1 MADWRF
7 YGRRTELDAIT
18 DILDRKRWFF
28 AKITGR
34 RRIGKTTLVQKAI
47 AAHGAMP
54 LLYVQIPDSGDA
66 GVLSTFVDALETFG
80 VPAERFPYP
89 RSLSDMAATIEA
101 LIEAG
106 TIVILDE
113 FQYFVRA
120 PLAEFTSYIQAA
132 IDRLAAQPNRET
144 GGLIVLGS
152 IHTEMAALLDDR
164 AAPLYNRVTD
174 VLDLVHWDIG
184 SVMSVLRDHTD
195 ASPERL
201 LSLWTLFEGVPKFY
215 RDCWEQG
222 VIDKSPTEILQK
234 IFFGSSS
241 PLRTEADNW
250 FLRELRGRYD
260 TVLKFVARHPGSSH
274 GDLVDAMSQASGD
287 TNNQIGGYL
296 QTLSDR
302 YRLIES
308 KLPIFA
314 KPTARRR
321 RYYLSD
327 NFLESWLAAIAPS
340 VAAREF
346 RPIPQLIT
354 EAVDRLQTVEGKSLE
369 KLAGQLYEERSR
381 KGIGD
386 FPLSNRI
393 LGYWDKSDTEI
404 DLVAVNETE
413 RRLRFGSCKRSPGKL
428 IADINNFKGHV
439 ARFLDTFREY
449 QDWQIEHVAIA
460 PRLDDDQRRVLT
472 KHNILPQDLIDL
484 TAGLE

>member
-1 MADWRF
+1 MAEWRF
-7 YGRRTELDAIT
+7 YGRTTELDALT
-18 DILDRKRWFF
+18 AILSRNRWFF

-34 RRIGKTTLVQKAI
+34 RRIGKTTLVRQAI
-47 AAHGAMP
+47 TARGSARIV
-54 LLYVQIPDSGDA
+54 YVQIPDSGDA

-80 VPAERFPYP
+80 FHPEQFPYP
-89 RSLSDMAATIEA
+89 RSLSEMVATIEA
-101 LIEAG
+101 LIAAG

-113 FQYFVRA
+113 FQYFTRA
-120 PLAEFTSYIQAA
+120 PLAEFPSYLQAA
-132 IDRLAAQPNRET
+132 VDRLAAQPNREV
-144 GGLIVLGS
+144 GGLLVLGS
-152 IHTEMAALLDDR
+152 IHTEMTALLDDR
-164 AAPLYNRVTD
+164 TAPLYNRVTD

-195 ASPERL
+195 AAPERL

-222 VIDKSPTEILQK
+222 VLDKSPADVLQK

-274 GDLVDAMSQASGD
+274 GDLMEAMRQASGD
-287 TNNQIGGYL
+287 ATNQIGGYL

-346 RPIPQLIT
+346 RPQPQLIA
-354 EAVDRLQTVEGKSLE
+354 EAVDRLQVVEGKGLE
-369 KLAGQLYEERSR
+369 KLAGLLYEERSR
-381 KGIGD
+381 KGLGD
-386 FPLSNRI
+386 FPLTNRI
-393 LGYWDKSDTEI
+393 LGYWDKNDTEI
-404 DLVAVNETE
+404 DLVAVNETD

-428 IADINNFKGHV
+428 IADVNNFKGHV

-449 QDWQIEHVAIA
+449 QDWQIEYVAIA
-460 PRLDDDQRRVLT
+460 PSLADEHRRILT
-472 KHNILPQDLIDL
+472 QHNIIPQDLVDL
-484 TAGLE
+484 TEGLE

>member
-7 YGRRTELDAIT
+7 YGRTTELDELTAI
-18 DILDRKRWFF
+18 LRRNRWFF

-34 RRIGKTTLVQKAI
+34 RRIGKTTLVQQAI
-47 AAHGAMP
+47 AARGSTS
-54 LLYVQIPDSGDA
+54 LVYVQIPDSGDA
-66 GVLSTFVDALETFG
+66 GVLSTFVDALATFG
-80 VPAERFPYP
+80 ISPEQFPYP
-89 RSLSDMAATIEA
+89 RSLSEMAATIEA
-101 LIEAG
+101 LIAAG

-113 FQYFVRA
+113 FQYFIRS
-120 PLAEFTSYIQAA
+120 PLADFTSYLQAA
-132 IDRLAAQPNRET
+132 VDRLSAQPNRQA

-152 IHTEMAALLDDR
+152 IHTEMTALLEDR
-164 AAPLYNRVTD
+164 DAPLYNRVTD

-184 SVMSVLRDHTD
+184 SIMSVLRDHTD
-195 ASPERL
+195 ATPERL
-201 LSLWTLFEGVPKFY
+201 LNLWTLFEGVPKFY

-222 VIDKSPTEILQK
+222 VIDKSPADVLQK

-274 GDLVDAMSQASGD
+274 GDLINAMREASGD
-287 TNNQIGGYL
+287 STNQIGGYL

-308 KLPIFA
+308 RLPIFA

-346 RPIPQLIT
+346 RPQAQLIA
-354 EAVDRLQTVEGKSLE
+354 EAVDRLQVVEGKGLE

-386 FPLSNRI
+386 FPLTNRI
-393 LGYWDKSDTEI
+393 LGFWDKNDTEI
-404 DLVAVNETE
+404 DLVAVNETD

-428 IADINNFKGHV
+428 IADINNFRGHV
-439 ARFLDTFREY
+439 ARFRETFREY
-449 QDWQIEHVAIA
+449 QDWQIEYVAIA
-460 PRLDDDQRRVLT
+460 PRLDAEQRRVLARYDV
-472 KHNILPQDLIDL
+472 IPQDLVDL
-484 TAGLE
+484 TEGLQ

>member
-7 YGRRTELDAIT
+7 YGRTDELDALT
-18 DILDRKRWFF
+18 AILRRKRWFF

-34 RRIGKTTLVQKAI
+34 RRIGKTTLVQQAI
-47 AAHGAMP
+47 KSCP
-54 LLYVQIPDSGDA
+54 LTRLVYVQIPDSGDA

-80 VPAERFPYP
+80 IPAEQFPYP
-89 RSLSDMAATIEA
+89 QSLSEMAATIEA
-101 LIEAG
+101 LIAAG

-113 FQYFVRA
+113 FQYFIRA
-120 PLAEFTSYIQAA
+120 PLADFTSYLQASV
-132 IDRLAAQPNRET
+132 DRIANQPNRET

-152 IHTEMAALLDDR
+152 IHTEMTALLDDR
-164 AAPLYNRVTD
+164 TAPLYNRVTD

-195 ASPERL
+195 AAPERL

-222 VIDKSPTEILQK
+222 IIDKSLTEVLTK

-274 GDLVDAMSQASGD
+274 GDLIDAMRHSSGV
-287 TNNQIGGYL
+287 TTNQIGGYL

-327 NFLESWLAAIAPS
+327 NFLEAWLAAIAPS

-346 RPIPQLIT
+346 RPQSQLIA
-354 EAVDRLQTVEGKSLE
+354 EAVDRLQVVEGKGLE
-369 KLAGQLYEERSR
+369 KLTGQLYDERSR

-386 FPLSNRI
+386 FPLTNRI
-393 LGYWDKSDTEI
+393 LGYWDKNDTEI
-404 DLVAVNETE
+404 DLVAVNETD
-413 RRLRFGSCKRSPGKL
+413 RRMRFGSCKRSPGKL
-428 IADINNFKGHV
+428 IADVNNFKGHV

-449 QDWQIEHVAIA
+449 QDWQIEHVGIA
-460 PRLDDDQRRVLT
+460 PQFDVEQRR
-472 KHNILPQDLIDL
+472 ILSQHAIIPQDLVDL
-484 TAGLE
+484 TEGLE

>member
-1 MADWRF
+1 MANWRF
-7 YGRRTELDAIT
+7 YGRTTELDALI
-18 DILDRKRWFF
+18 DIMRRNRWFF
-28 AKITGR
+28 VKITGR
-34 RRIGKTTLVQKAI
+34 RRIGKTTLVQQAI
-47 AAHGAMP
+47 AARGSTSIV
-54 LLYVQIPDSGDA
+54 YVQIPDSGDA

-80 VPAERFPYP
+80 IQREQFPYP
-89 RSLSDMAATIEA
+89 RSLAEMSATIEA
-101 LIEAG
+101 LIAAG

-113 FQYFVRA
+113 FQYFIRA
-120 PLAEFTSYIQAA
+120 PLADFTSYLQAA
-132 IDRLAAQPNRET
+132 VDRLAAQPNRES

-152 IHTEMAALLDDR
+152 IHTEMTALLDDR
-164 AAPLYNRVTD
+164 TAPLYNRVTD

-195 ASPERL
+195 AAPQRL

-222 VIDKSPTEILQK
+222 VIDKSPAEVLQK

-274 GDLVDAMSQASGD
+274 GDLIEAMRQASGD
-287 TNNQIGGYL
+287 ASSQIGGYL

-346 RPIPQLIT
+346 RPQSQLIA
-354 EAVDRLQTVEGKSLE
+354 EAVERLQVVEGKGLE

-381 KGIGD
+381 KALGD
-386 FPLSNRI
+386 FPLTHRI

-404 DLVAVNETE
+404 DLVAVNETD

-428 IADINNFKGHV
+428 IADVNNFKGHV
-439 ARFLDTFREY
+439 AGFLDTFREY
-449 QDWQIEHVAIA
+449 QDWQIDHVAIA
-460 PRLDDDQRRVLT
+460 PRLDDNHRRILT
-472 KHNILPQDLIDL
+472 QHNIIPQDLVDL
-484 TAGLE
+484 TEGLE

>member
-1 MADWRF
+1 MTDWRF
-7 YGRRTELDAIT
+7 YGRTNELDALT
-18 DILDRKRWFF
+18 DILGRKRWFF

-34 RRIGKTTLVQKAI
+34 RRIGKTTLVQQAI
-47 AAHGAMP
+47 KSCP
-54 LLYVQIPDSGDA
+54 STRLVYVQIPDSGNA

-80 VPAERFPYP
+80 IPAEQFPYP
-89 RSLSDMAATIEA
+89 RSLSEMAATIEA
-101 LIEAG
+101 LIAAG

-113 FQYFVRA
+113 FQYFIRA
-120 PLAEFTSYIQAA
+120 PLAEFTSYLQASV
-132 IDRLAAQPNRET
+132 DRIANQPNRES

-152 IHTEMAALLDDR
+152 IHTEMTALLDDR

-195 ASPERL
+195 AAPERL

-222 VIDKSPTEILQK
+222 VIDKSPTEVLTK

-274 GDLVDAMSQASGD
+274 GELIDAMRQSSGV
-287 TNNQIGGYL
+287 TTNQIGGYL

-346 RPIPQLIT
+346 RPQSQLIA
-354 EAVDRLQTVEGKSLE
+354 EAVDRLQVVEGKGLE
-369 KLAGQLYEERSR
+369 KLAGQLYDERSR

-386 FPLSNRI
+386 FPLTNRI

-404 DLVAVNETE
+404 DLVAVNETD

-460 PRLDDDQRRVLT
+460 PKFDVEQRRILT
-472 KHNILPQDLIDL
+472 QLAVIPQDLVDL
-484 TAGLE
+484 TERLE

>member
-7 YGRRTELDAIT
+7 YGRTDELDALT
-18 DILDRKRWFF
+18 AILRRKRWFF

-34 RRIGKTTLVQKAI
+34 RRIGKTTLVQQAI
-47 AAHGAMP
+47 KSCP
-54 LLYVQIPDSGDA
+54 STRLVYVQIPDSGDA

-80 VPAERFPYP
+80 IPAEQFPYP
-89 RSLSDMAATIEA
+89 QSLSEMAATIEA
-101 LIEAG
+101 LIAAG

-113 FQYFVRA
+113 FQYFIRA
-120 PLAEFTSYIQAA
+120 PLAEFTSYLQASV
-132 IDRLAAQPNRET
+132 DRIANQPNRET

-152 IHTEMAALLDDR
+152 IHTEMTALLDDR
-164 AAPLYNRVTD
+164 TAPLYNRVTD

-195 ASPERL
+195 AAPERL

-222 VIDKSPTEILQK
+222 VIDKSPTEVLTK

-274 GDLVDAMSQASGD
+274 GDLIDAMRQSSGV
-287 TNNQIGGYL
+287 TTNQIGGYL

-346 RPIPQLIT
+346 RPQSQLIA
-354 EAVDRLQTVEGKSLE
+354 EAVDRLQVVEGKGLE
-369 KLAGQLYEERSR
+369 KLAGQLYDERSR

-386 FPLSNRI
+386 FPLTNRI
-393 LGYWDKSDTEI
+393 LGYWDKNDTEI
-404 DLVAVNETE
+404 DLVAVNEND
-413 RRLRFGSCKRSPGKL
+413 RRMRFGSCKRSPGKL

-460 PRLDDDQRRVLT
+460 PKLDVEERRILT
-472 KHNILPQDLIDL
+472 QHNIIPQDLVDL
-484 TAGLE
+484 TEGLE

>member
-7 YGRRTELDAIT
+7 YGRTTELDALT
-18 DILDRKRWFF
+18 AILGRNRWFF

-34 RRIGKTTLVQKAI
+34 RRIGKTTLVQQAI
-47 AAHGAMP
+47 AARGTARIV
-54 LLYVQIPDSGDA
+54 YVQIPDSGDA

-80 VPAERFPYP
+80 IQPEQFPYP
-89 RSLSDMAATIEA
+89 RSLSDMALTLES
-101 LIEAG
+101 LIAAG

-113 FQYFVRA
+113 FQYFTRA
-120 PLAEFTSYIQAA
+120 PLADFPSYLQAA
-132 IDRLAAQPNRET
+132 VDRLAAQPNRES

-152 IHTEMAALLDDR
+152 IQTEMTALLDDR
-164 AAPLYNRVTD
+164 AAPLFNRVTD

-195 ASPERL
+195 AAPERL

-222 VIDKSPTEILQK
+222 VIDKSPTDVLQK

-274 GDLVDAMSQASGD
+274 GDLIEAMRQASGD
-287 TNNQIGGYL
+287 ANNQIGGYL

-346 RPIPQLIT
+346 RPQSQLIA
-354 EAVDRLQTVEGKSLE
+354 EAVDRLQVVEGKSLE

-381 KGIGD
+381 KGLGD
-386 FPLSNRI
+386 FPLTNRI
-393 LGYWDKSDTEI
+393 LGYWDKNDTEI
-404 DLVAVNETE
+404 DLVAVDETD
-413 RRLRFGSCKRSPGKL
+413 RRLRFGTCKRSPGKL

-439 ARFLDTFREY
+439 ARFLQTFREY
-449 QDWQIEHVAIA
+449 QDWQVEHVAIA
-460 PRLDDDQRRVLT
+460 PRLGNEQRRILT
-472 KHNILPQDLIDL
+472 QYDIIPQDLVNL
-484 TAGLE
+484 TDGLE